1 MRMTRLAYMNFK
13 SSFKSYL
20 SLVISLA
27 FTILV
32 FFNFQNMLYSD
43 TFIALGERNQDNIN
57 MLIQTI
63 SFVMGCFMFFFIWYA
78 TNVFLTK
85 RKKEIGIYV
94 FMGLSN
100 QKIGKLYM
108 LETAMIGLVALVT
121 GIVFGIITSGLF
133 QMIMLAISDIAI
145 EIQFRF
151 SIKPVMIT
159 VGVFLVIYLLFV
171 LKGYCNILRSSVLNM
186 ISAARQNEY
195 VKQNKA
201 ILSLKAVL
209 GVCVLGVGYYLAI
222 KDGGQEVMGNV
233 LIATV
238 LVTCGVYL
246 LFGGIIPLLF
256 QTLAGSKGFLY
267 SGQRCLWV
275 NQVIFRMKKN
285 YRTYAMVCILVLCSV
300 TALATGFAMKYRYDN
315 MVLFDNT
322 YTFQLMSNQTDLEK
336 KATQLIEGMT
346 EIAYQSE
353 IPVSC
358 SENGDMIVSYSD
370 VKQLAG
376 ETGLEF
382 ELKEPAEDEI
392 ICLSHLTLLS
402 LINQQEEE
410 KIEIR
415 GSQYRQTDIIRIP
428 YLGYLQRQGDLYLVN
443 DQEYER
449 LKTLGE
455 ELIVYNYKISDNDA
469 FKETKAALDAI
480 VSNTEENYTGRVAID
495 PNSGDME
502 WIKVLHT
509 LCIFLFMVFI
519 VAGGCIMFMKLYNDA
534 FEEKERYLVMRK
546 LGFEEKVLKKSI
558 ARELATAYI
567 LPFIIM
573 TISAYFSVH
582 ALEKMMYANLFSIY
596 LVSVLIVLAVFVICY
611 CFSVAVYQRNVGIK

>member
-57 MLIQTI
+57 MLIRAI

-100 QKIGKLYM
+100 QKIGMLYM

-121 GIVFGIITSGLF
+121 GIVFGMITSGLF
-133 QMIMLAISDIAI
+133 QMIMIAISDIAV

-159 VGVFLVIYLLFV
+159 VGVFLMIYLLFV

-186 ISAARQNEY
+186 ISATRQNEY
-195 VKQNKA
+195 VKQNKIVLFFKA
-201 ILSLKAVL
+201 IF
-209 GVCVLGVGYYLAI
+209 GVCVLGAGYYLAI

-256 QTLAGSKGFLY
+256 QTFAGNKAFLY
-267 SGQRCLWV
+267 SRQRCLWV

-285 YRTYAMVCILVLCSV
+285 YRTYAMVCILVLCSL

-322 YTFQLMSNQTDLEK
+322 YTFQFLSNQTDFGK
-336 KATQLIEGMT
+336 KATQLIEEMT

-358 SENGDMIVSYSD
+358 SENDDMIVSYSD

-376 ETGLEF
+376 ETELEF
-382 ELKEPAEDEI
+382 ELIEPAEDEI
-392 ICLSHLTLLS
+392 ICLSHLTLLT
-402 LINQQEEE
+402 LINQQEE
-410 KIEIR
+410 KIEIQ
-415 GSQYRQTDIIRIP
+415 GSQYRQTATIRIP
-428 YLGYLQRQGDLYLVN
+428 YLGYLQRQEDIYLVN
-443 DQEYER
+443 DKEYEKI
-449 LKTLGE
+449 KTLGE
-455 ELIVYNYKISDNDA
+455 ELIVYNYKISDNSA
-469 FKETKAALDAI
+469 YQQTKAALDVL
-480 VSNTEENYTGRVAID
+480 VSNTETNYTGRVAID
-495 PNSGDME
+495 PESGDME

-567 LPFIIM
+567 LPFMIM

-596 LVSVLIVLAVFVICY
+596 VVSVLIVFVVFVVCY